1 MTEMRVGGS
10 RRGNAEAR
18 GTMST
23 VALQGGGRI
32 AVGVVMEERE
42 MGREM
47 INEGGR
53 RDCQHGG
60 FSDGTEECALVS
72 SIRSA

>member
-1 MTEMRVGGS
+1 MTEMRVEGS
-10 RRGNAEAR
+10 RRGNAEAW

-23 VALQGGGRI
+23 VAPQGGGRI
-32 AVGVVMEERE
+32 AVGVVMEERV

-47 INEGGR
+47 RVGR

-60 FSDGTEECALVS
+60 LSDGTEECALVS